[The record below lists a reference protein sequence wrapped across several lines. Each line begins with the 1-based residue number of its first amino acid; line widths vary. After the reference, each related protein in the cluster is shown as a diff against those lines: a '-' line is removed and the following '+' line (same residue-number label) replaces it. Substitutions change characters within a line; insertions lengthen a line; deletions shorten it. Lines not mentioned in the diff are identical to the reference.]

1 MIVQCIVVLLLQF
14 SGARCA
20 HTCGYQ
26 ARWTQSG
33 YSGLDGPLHDKTL
46 FYKTSQMQMERK
58 KEDVMSRLNN
68 LNIEKIANPILES
81 IDLTSSEVKQAPIG
95 LDYNSGIFTS
105 PSTGKFLVTLTAQL
119 FISDND
125 KLISYA
131 QLFILKNKKLVSTE
145 NYLLVKMH
153 EVADLRREFELNQ
166 GDTLEVFVGFHTESK
181 QAGRWNHQGFFL
193 EDVRFCIFW

>member
-1 MIVQCIVVLLLQF
+1 MGVSLVVLVTMIVQCIVVLLLQF

-46 FYKTSQMQMERK
+46 FYKTSQMQME
-58 KEDVMSRLNN
+58 
-68 LNIEKIANPILES
+68 
-81 IDLTSSEVKQAPIG
+81 SSEVKQAPIG

-125 KLISYA
+125 NLISYA

-181 QAGRWNHQGFFL
+181 QSGRWNHQGFFL